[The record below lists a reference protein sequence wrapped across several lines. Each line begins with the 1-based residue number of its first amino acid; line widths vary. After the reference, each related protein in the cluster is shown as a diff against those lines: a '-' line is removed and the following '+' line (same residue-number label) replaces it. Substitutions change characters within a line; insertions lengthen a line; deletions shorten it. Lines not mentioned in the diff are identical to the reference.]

1 MTNYE
6 IKLDGYRTEVVC
18 AGGETRA
25 RGKSLKKLRAV
36 ATNGISYGEMTR
48 SKSFGQ
54 NLLRSKAVFYAAT
67 VFVLLSPVCGCV
79 LVGGY
84 RSGSGF
90 FVWPGTL
97 GVVVVALLLLFV
109 LRRR

>member
-1 MTNYE
+1 M
-6 IKLDGYRTEVVC
+6 D
-18 AGGETRA
+18 
-25 RGKSLKKLRAV
+25 
-36 ATNGISYGEMTR
+36 EMTR
-48 SKSFGQ
+48 L
-54 NLLRSKAVFYAAT
+54 NLSGKLQFSSRAVFYAAA
-67 VFVLLSPVCGCV
+67 VFLLISPISGCV

-97 GVVVVALLLLFV
+97 GVVVVALLLIFV

>member
-1 MTNYE
+1 M
-6 IKLDGYRTEVVC
+6 
-18 AGGETRA
+18 TRA
-25 RGKSLKKLRAV
+25 RHTQQTLA
-36 ATNGISYGEMTR
+36 AAAA
-48 SKSFGQ
+48 
-54 NLLRSKAVFYAAT
+54 LLLT
-67 VFVLLSPVCGCV
+67 SPMNGCV

-97 GVVVVALLLLFV
+97 AIVVVALLLMFV

>member
-1 MTNYE
+1 MEY
-6 IKLDGYRTEVVC
+6 
-18 AGGETRA
+18 
-25 RGKSLKKLRAV
+25 
-36 ATNGISYGEMTR
+36 EMTR
-48 SKSFGQ
+48 SKLPGKLAFS
-54 NLLRSKAVFYAAT
+54 NRVALYAVS
-67 VFVLLSPVCGCV
+67 VFLVISPICGCV

-97 GVVVVALLLLFV
+97 GVVVVALLLVFV